1 MPRAAMPWHA
11 AESAEIRSST
21 EFLEWDQSNQEWQ
34 EAEETKASSSLKYN
48 GGLVREIQNPDVLE
62 RCLELLVEPREGIE
76 TDGFNETYDISILE
90 KIYGDYAP
98 GRCAGTLY
106 RDYVIWSRTAAVSE
120 EERQRERHATRDQC
134 KQKMLRDIDGETR
147 RLKHYQ
153 KSRAS
158 IESDRTKL
166 EILRRNVPD
175 SPGLDRLLRYE
186 ASMERAFDRALNQLE
201 RLQRMRLGQ
210 PVTPRIDVNVSA

>member
-76 TDGFNETYDISILE
+76 TDGFNETYDFSILE

-158 IESDRTKL
+158 IKSDRTKL

-175 SPGLDRLLRYE
+175 SPGLDRLL
-186 ASMERAFDRALNQLE
+186 
-201 RLQRMRLGQ
+201 
-210 PVTPRIDVNVSA
+210 